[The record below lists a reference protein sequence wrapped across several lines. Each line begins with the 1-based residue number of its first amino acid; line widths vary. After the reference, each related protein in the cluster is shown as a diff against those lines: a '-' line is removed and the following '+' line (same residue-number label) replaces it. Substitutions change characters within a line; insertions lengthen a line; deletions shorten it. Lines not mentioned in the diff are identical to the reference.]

1 MIAPPRTYGT
11 LTLEPEAKRWVLSG
25 IEPHVAIR
33 LKAMFPRLEKTR
45 VGTFFF
51 PNTPEICADLEWFCH
66 RYPPAM
72 AAEARGPLA
81 DGANQFRL
89 RVATAER
96 ILHPD
101 WKPDPLAGFKP
112 GMAPYPFQAQ
122 NAALAQAMGRLLI
135 MDDVG
140 LGKTVSA
147 LAILTGSGALPA
159 AIVVQAH
166 LATQWVTEYIERFT
180 TLKAH
185 IIKGT
190 KPYELP
196 PADIYVFRYSNVAGW
211 VDVAHTGAFRAV
223 VFDEIQ
229 ELRRGPRR
237 GGEGSL
243 KGSAALAFAAQ
254 AEIVLGLSA
263 TPIFNYGNEIFWI
276 LDLIEPGCLGNY
288 WDFVREW
295 CGAGRVVKDPDA
307 LGTYLREQHL
317 AVRRDRAGAPVNVIT
332 HEIAYDEEVEAEQE
346 ALMARLATRVLSA
359 SFTERGQAA
368 RELDIMMRMVT
379 GIAKAKHVAAYV
391 RMLLEAGEPVLLAG
405 WHRDVYAIWQQELA
419 AFKPVLYTGTESTKQ
434 KDAAKAAFVSGD
446 TDLMMISLRSGAGL
460 DGLQQR
466 CATVVFGELDWS
478 PKVHDQVIGRL
489 DRPGQKDKVTAIFLH
504 ADGGSD
510 PLIVNMLGLKASQ
523 SKGIVDPLSGP
534 TEVHT
539 DESRIK
545 RLAESYLARR
555 AA

>member
-1 MIAPPRTYGT
+1 MIAPPRTFGT
-11 LTLEPEAKRWVLSG
+11 LSLDEAAKTWTLAG

-33 LKAMFPRLEKTR
+33 LKAMFPRIEKTR

-51 PNTPEICADLEWFCH
+51 PNTPEVCADLEWFCH

-72 AAEARGPLA
+72 TPEERGPLA
-81 DGANQFRL
+81 DGANRFRL
-89 RVATAER
+89 RIAMAER
-96 ILHPD
+96 ILDPS
-101 WKPDPLAGFKP
+101 WKPDPLVGFRP

-147 LAILTGSGALPA
+147 LATLTISGALPA

-166 LATQWVTEYIERFT
+166 LATQWVKEYIERFT

-190 KPYELP
+190 KPYDLP
-196 PADIYVFRYSNVAGW
+196 AADVFVFRYSNIAGW
-211 VDVAHTGAFRAV
+211 IDIGATGAFKAV

-229 ELRRGPRR
+229 ELRHGKAT
-237 GGEGSL
+237 S
-243 KGSAALAFAAQ
+243 KGQAAAVFAAK
-254 AEIVLGLSA
+254 AELRLGLSA
-263 TPIFNYGNEIFWI
+263 TPIFNYGSEIFRVV
-276 LDLIEPGCLGNY
+276 DMIEPGSLGTY
-288 WDFVREW
+288 HDFVREW
-295 CGAGRVVKDPDA
+295 CGDSRIVKDPDA
-307 LGTYLREQHL
+307 LGTYLREQNL
-317 AVRRDRAGAPVNVIT
+317 AVRRERAGEPVNVLPI
-332 HEIAYDEEVEAEQE
+332 EILYDEDVEAEQE
-346 ALMARLATRVLSA
+346 ALMARLAMRVVSSP

-368 RELDIMMRMVT
+368 RELDVMMRMIT
-379 GIAKAKHVAAYV
+379 GMAKAKHAAAYV
-391 RMLLEAGEPVLLAG
+391 RLLLEAGEPVLLAG

-419 AFKPVLYTGTESTKQ
+419 AFNPVLYTGTESTKQ
-434 KDAAKAAFVSGD
+434 KDAAKAAFVSGE
-446 TDLMMISLRSGAGL
+446 TNLMMISLRSGAGL

-466 CATVVFGELDWS
+466 CSTVVFGELDWS

-489 DRPGQKDKVTAIFLH
+489 DRPGQKGKVTAIFLH

-523 SKGIVDPLSGP
+523 SKGIVDPLSGSS
-534 TEVHT
+534 EVHT
-539 DESRIK
+539 DVSRIK
-545 RLAESYLARR
+545 LLAEDYLARKQSE